1 MFSETVTTAGLSAG
15 LSRPGG
21 QVGGAMRRSKAEVER
36 YIASVQG
43 LAPSPRE
50 VSGFW
55 GDGWPPPRPGRGL
68 AWRRRHG
75 SRRPPLLG
83 MFWRGAGQLVWSG
96 GLSGARQLEGD
107 RVRGEGRDHGGRP
120 LAPALPLF
128 FLWPAPDCP
137 HPRAHPVPGFLGRA
151 GAAWS
156 PALGRLPYPVGF
168 FPCPGLLVA
177 AVEAAPSRLG
187 VW

>member
-1 MFSETVTTAGLSAG
+1 
-15 LSRPGG
+15 
-21 QVGGAMRRSKAEVER
+21 MRRSKAEVER

-83 MFWRGAGQLVWSG
+83 MFCRGAGQLVWSG
-96 GLSGARQLEGD
+96 GRSGAREGD
-107 RVRGEGRDHGGRP
+107 RVRGGRARPRRAAVGASASSFLSLARSRLPSPEGPSSPGVSRP
-120 LAPALPLF
+120 RRCGL
-128 FLWPAPDCP
+128 
-137 HPRAHPVPGFLGRA
+137 VPGA
-151 GAAWS
+151 WTAAISGWVLS
-156 PALGRLPYPVGF
+156 VSWTVSRRGGGGTFQASS
-168 FPCPGLLVA
+168 LVK
-177 AVEAAPSRLG
+177 PSG
-187 VW
+187 D